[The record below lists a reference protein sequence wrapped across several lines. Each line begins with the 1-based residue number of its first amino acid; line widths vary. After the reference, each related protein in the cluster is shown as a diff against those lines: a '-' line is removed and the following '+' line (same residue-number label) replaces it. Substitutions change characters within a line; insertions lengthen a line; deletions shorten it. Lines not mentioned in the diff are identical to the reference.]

1 MTKINHEEYEILK
14 SLRDS
19 WKWIARDND
28 TILWVYENEPRKHG
42 YCWDDLSGVCESVDS
57 DSFQFIQW
65 GDKNPFGIA
74 ELIEEYEKGYKGSW
88 EHAIEFSEELFG
100 ESKEAE
106 MNKDIEWAIKE
117 IEGLETEPSQNYPHD
132 EMIEREI
139 VLGILNQLDEPE
151 ALSPDWIGDNVEYA
165 YYMTPRGTYS
175 SAKAVIDP
183 NKLENLL
190 VPKQEKVKIPYFIEE
205 HIQTS
210 LDYSEESTVVGMIEN
225 HMLPRIDETETDP
238 RVLKFFN
245 TEGNID
251 LVALAMITENYE
263 VEEEQKYVVK
273 LPTSKNNDNQY
284 AIVDYSGNIWV
295 DALPSKYILTEEEIR
310 GLTKGDILFEHF
322 AVKAEELKKN
332 GKD

>member
-1 MTKINHEEYEILK
+1 MTKINDEEYEVLK

-28 TILWVYENEPRKHG
+28 TILWVYEKEPRKHG
-42 YCWDDLSGVCESVDS
+42 DDLSGVHGHYWDEPSGVCESVDS

-65 GDKNPFGIA
+65 GDENPFSIA

-106 MNKDIEWAIKE
+106 VKKDIDWAIKE

-139 VLGILNQLDEPE
+139 VLGILSQLDELGV
-151 ALSPDWIGDNVEYA
+151 LSPDWIRDNVEYA

-190 VPKQEKVKIPYFIEE
+190 VPKQEKVTVDKEDAENIV
-205 HIQTS
+205 
-210 LDYSEESTVVGMIEN
+210 DYKEMGWTLS
-225 HMLPRIDETETDP
+225 HLIDDYGEDARHDELLAKAWLAYP
-238 RVLKFFN
+238 
-245 TEGNID
+245 NI
-251 LVALAMITENYE
+251 E
-263 VEEEQKYVVK
+263 VEEEQKYYLK
-273 LPTSKNNDNQY
+273 IGNLYLAEPLGDMTSD
-284 AIVDYSGNIWV
+284 IVRMTRD
-295 DALPSKYILTEEEIR
+295 
-310 GLTKGDILFEHF
+310 KGVAYQFTDEKSIATHLDKFEGIE
-322 AVKAEELKKN
+322 AVKVEELEE
-332 GKD
+332 